1 MKKSLLI
8 ISFILSLSASAQI
21 FVDASATG
29 ANNGSSW
36 GDAYTSLQT
45 ALANDVNGS
54 NIWIAAGTYTPGA
67 TITSLFSLNR
77 TGVSLYGGFNGTES
91 LLSERDPSTNITILS
106 GDLNSDDT
114 GVEYSGANRSDNSA
128 RVLVVNNPNCLI
140 DGLTIIGGHA
150 VGTNGTVEEGS
161 AFYINNANFTIKN
174 CTISDNVVSRGGV
187 IRAFDRFGNLEI
199 EETKITGNL
208 GEFATALY
216 ARATNTLDIAL
227 VNCLISGNRK
237 EGGTSVTPALMW
249 FKQDVAGVLNAN
261 LVNCTVVDN
270 SSANAPSTVAISATE
285 GGGSAG
291 NVAEL
296 KVYNSIFQ
304 NNTAVSGS
312 TSSPMN
318 SIGNG
323 TSASSATIYDVRH
336 SLDESGFSNIANNGS
351 SRINVNNL
359 GGNPSF
365 TSNIDFTLAAGSTAI
380 DSGNNNFIPNGVF
393 MDLVGN
399 NRIAGSS
406 VDIGAYESSSS
417 PAPSRPIIYVDINA
431 SGNNDGTSWANAFTN
446 LENALTSGSGRQI
459 WVASGIYKRPS
470 NATRAFIWDIPADTF
485 LYGGFNGTETMASER
500 DYINNPTILS
510 GDANGD
516 DDFNL
521 QYGVNASSKSDNNQ
535 RLAVVRGAN
544 VIIDGLTFT
553 GAHCFGN
560 ITEGAA
566 LTIAIDTQVSNC
578 VFENNVAERAGAAI
592 RIYDINGIN
601 QSHVNTITN
610 CIIRKNRAWFA
621 SGVFSLTTVGE
632 HKLELL
638 GCSFEDNITGL
649 TSQANNPAGIV
660 WLRNEASNNVQS
672 DFDAINCT
680 IAGNSGAYSGTAYPH
695 FRLSKLSGNSEYRA
709 FNNIFWNNPQTVNGS
724 ASNTR
729 VFGVSGGSRNF
740 SIDTNID
747 ERGFSNLSSTA
758 TNTSTVDPLFLNPS
772 SGDYRLSTTSPAVGG
787 GDTTYPTSSVDYFGF
802 TRIINNAIDLGAFT
816 SQATAS
822 IDSIEDLRIKLYP
835 NPASNQ
841 VHIDCGE
848 HAFAK
853 AEIFNLQGQRVAQT
867 TESSFSVA
875 QLNAG
880 MYLIQVTTVDGNQ
893 LTERFIKR

>member
-1 MKKSLLI
+1 MKKTLLI
-8 ISFILSLSASAQI
+8 ISFILSISASAQI
-21 FVDASATG
+21 YVNASATG
-29 ANNGSSW
+29 ANNGTSW
-36 GDAYTSLQT
+36 ADAYTDLND
-45 ALANDVNGS
+45 ALANDAPGDE
-54 NIWIAAGTYTPGA
+54 IWIAAGTYTPGT
-67 TITSLFSLNR
+67 TITSLFSLNQN
-77 TGVSLYGGFNGTES
+77 GVSLYGGFNGTES
-91 LLSERDPSTNITILS
+91 MLSERDPSINITILS

-128 RVLVVNNPNCLI
+128 RVLVINNPDCLI
-140 DGLTIIGGHA
+140 DGLTITGGHA
-150 VGTNGTVEEGS
+150 VGTTGTVEEGS
-161 AFYINNANFTIKN
+161 AIYINNANFTIKN

-216 ARATNTLDIAL
+216 ARATNILDIEL

-249 FKQDVAGVLNAN
+249 FRQDAAGVLSAS

-270 SSANAPSTVAISATE
+270 SSVNAPSTVAISATLDNTVNA
-285 GGGSAG
+285 SS
-291 NVAEL
+291 EL
-296 KVYNSIFQ
+296 RVYNSIFQ
-304 NNTAVSGS
+304 NNTAVSGT
-312 TSSPMN
+312 TSSLMN
-318 SIGNG
+318 SMGNG
-323 TSASSATIYDVRH
+323 TGTPSANVYDVRH
-336 SLDESGFSNIANNGS
+336 SLDESGFTNITNNGS

-359 GGNPSF
+359 SGNPSF

-380 DSGNNNFIPNGVF
+380 DAGNNSFIPNGVL

-406 VDIGAYESSSS
+406 VDMGAYESSSS
-417 PAPSRPIIYVDINA
+417 PAPSRPIVYVDINA
-431 SGNNDGTSWANAFTN
+431 SGNNDGTSWTNAFTT
-446 LENALTSGSGRQI
+446 LENALTLGTGRQI
-459 WVASGIYKRPS
+459 WVASGTYKRPS
-470 NATRAFIWDIPADTF
+470 NVSRAFIWDIPADTF

-500 DYINNPTILS
+500 DHLNNPTILS

-516 DDFNL
+516 DNFNL
-521 QYGVNASSKSDNNQ
+521 EYGVNASSKSDNNQ
-535 RLAVVRGAN
+535 RLAVVRGAD

-566 LTIAIDTQVSNC
+566 LTIAIDTKVSNC

-621 SGVFSLTTVGE
+621 SGVYSLTTVGE

-649 TSQANNPAGIV
+649 TSQGNNPAGIV

-680 IAGNSGAYSGTAYPH
+680 IAGNSGTYSGTAYPH
-695 FRLSKLSGNSEYRA
+695 FRLSKLSGSSEYRA

-758 TNTSTVDPLFLNPS
+758 TNTSTVDPLFLDPS
-772 SGDYRLSTTSPAVGG
+772 NGDYRLSSTSPAVGG
-787 GDTTYPTSSVDYFGF
+787 GDTTYPTSGVDYFGF

-822 IDSIEDLRIKLYP
+822 MDSIEEIRIKLYP
-835 NPASNQ
+835 NPATNR
-841 VHIDCGE
+841 VNLDCGDL
-848 HAFAK
+848 AFAK
-853 AEIFNLQGQRVAQT
+853 AEIYNSQGQ
-867 TESSFSVA
+867 FLKSVK
-875 QLNAG
+875 QST
-880 MYLIQVTTVDGNQ
+880 IDVTDLDSGIY
-893 LTERFIKR
+893 FIKVFASGGENNTIKMIKG